1 MKRIA
6 IIVSSQ
12 NGQTEKIASGMAE
25 QLQRKGVESDVFNLT
40 KGQKPTAEQVAMYEG
55 FIIGAPV
62 HQGEFPMDIL
72 DWAWENGAAMADLPT
87 GLFTVSFNAAD
98 RRHRARAAD
107 DKMLRRFMK
116 ETDMRPRFVGTFAGA
131 LAYTKYSFFKK
142 SVMQGMAASVGLPT
156 NTMKD
161 FELTNWFDVFE
172 FSEAFQ
178 SQNMTSKSAA
188 VNRLQWTP
196 EPLWPMSLQR
206 AA

>member
-1 MKRIA
+1 
-6 IIVSSQ
+6 
-12 NGQTEKIASGMAE
+12 
-25 QLQRKGVESDVFNLT
+25 
-40 KGQKPTAEQVAMYEG
+40 
-55 FIIGAPV
+55 
-62 HQGEFPMDIL
+62 
-72 DWAWENGAAMADLPT
+72 
-87 GLFTVSFNAAD
+87 
-98 RRHRARAAD
+98 
-107 DKMLRRFMK
+107 MK

-131 LAYTKYSFFKK
+131 LSYTKYSFFKK

-172 FSEAFQ
+172 FAEAFQ